1 MSYNVKNYNEQGGEK
16 TVIGGVLEVLP
27 GATIKAD
34 DGATVEGFGGGEYDL
49 PPATENTLGG
59 VKVGEGLSVEEDGT
73 LSCNGGYELPI
84 ATQDTLGGV
93 KAGTSGPVRIDNDGV
108 VYLTTA
114 SCQDEST
121 ATDVE
126 TLVTNF
132 NALLAKLKTCGLM
145 ENS

>member
-1 MSYNVKNYNEQGGEK
+1 MSYNAKNYTEQGAEK
-16 TVIGGVLEVLP
+16 TVIGGELEILP

-34 DGATVEGFGGGEYDL
+34 EGATVEGFGGGGEY
-49 PPATENTLGG
+49 
-59 VKVGEGLSVEEDGT
+59 V
-73 LSCNGGYELPI
+73 LPI

-114 SCQDEST
+114 GCQAEST

-126 TLVTNF
+126 TLVTDF

>member
-1 MSYNVKNYNEQGGEK
+1 MSYNAKNYTEQGAEK
-16 TVIGGVLEVLP
+16 TVIGGELEILP

-34 DGATVEGFGGGEYDL
+34 EGATVEGFGGGGEY
-49 PPATENTLGG
+49 
-59 VKVGEGLSVEEDGT
+59 V
-73 LSCNGGYELPI
+73 LPI

-114 SCQDEST
+114 SCQAEST

-126 TLVTNF
+126 TLVTDF

>member
-1 MSYNVKNYNEQGGEK
+1 MSYNAKNYTEQGAEK
-16 TVIGGVLEVLP
+16 TVIGGELEILP

-34 DGATVEGFGGGEYDL
+34 EGATVEGFGGGGEY
-49 PPATENTLGG
+49 
-59 VKVGEGLSVEEDGT
+59 V
-73 LSCNGGYELPI
+73 LPI

-126 TLVTNF
+126 TLVTDF

>member
-1 MSYNVKNYNEQGGEK
+1 MGYNAKNYTEQGAEK
-16 TVIGGVLEVLP
+16 TVIGGELEILP

-34 DGATVEGFGGGEYDL
+34 EGATVEGFGGGGEY
-49 PPATENTLGG
+49 
-59 VKVGEGLSVEEDGT
+59 V
-73 LSCNGGYELPI
+73 LPI

-121 ATDVE
+121 ATDME
-126 TLVTNF
+126 TLVTDF